1 MSSTTAA
8 TSSASPRTPND
19 DSPMQDNIGASDP
32 TQTPPDQQPQD
43 NNQQQTQQQSP
54 PQLQNSPTQQQP
66 QPQQQ
71 QQPTSNHIEQ
81 KRPMNA
87 FLLFCKR
94 QRSLVREKYP
104 NLENR
109 NITRILG
116 DWWSKLDKEQKDKY
130 TDLARQH
137 KEAFMKANPDFK
149 WCKTPMSNNNISNNN
164 NHNNYNSNSNSNS
177 NNVAKNDCFAAGGT
191 ANNRQNNKS
200 SNPAQVD
207 VGPSNS
213 SGRETL
219 TNRTLAQHEAPKP
232 PKKRFLERN
241 DSNYTKN
248 SFSASNN
255 ESIHH
260 AKDGIVPYISL
271 DQDTLD
277 RVIDEAFSERSNSNS
292 ASGINMCKCSNRL
305 TSTNFKNNSSM
316 SVTNQS
322 PFSVSTPYPD
332 SNNDE
337 PVDFSMNRTISTTSQ
352 QIINNLVETMLSEP
366 DNICSTSNLSS
377 TNIGA
382 SNISQPGLAKRE
394 TKHDE
399 T

>member
-1 MSSTTAA
+1 MTTTAA
-8 TSSASPRTPND
+8 TSSASPRTPNH
-19 DSPMQDNIGASDP
+19 SPIEDNLGASEL
-32 TQTPPDQQPQD
+32 QQPE
-43 NNQQQTQQQSP
+43 
-54 PQLQNSPTQQQP
+54 LE
-66 QPQQQ
+66 QPQQETPNHTQ
-71 QQPTSNHIEQ
+71 QDQPPNKSPQHLQRHQSSKQQTSQQTSSNNIEQ

-104 NLENR
+104 NMENR

-137 KEAFMKANPDFK
+137 KEAFMRANPDFK

-164 NHNNYNSNSNSNS
+164 NNNNSNS
-177 NNVAKNDCFAAGGT
+177 NNSNSNNATRNDCYT
-191 ANNRQNNKS
+191 TVDNRHTKS
-200 SNPAQVD
+200 LNQAQVD

-213 SGRETL
+213 RDSL
-219 TNRTLAQHEAPKP
+219 THRQIEAPKP

-248 SFSASNN
+248 PSSNN
-255 ESIHH
+255 ESTH

-277 RVIDEAFSERSNSNS
+277 RVIDEAFSERSYISP
-292 ASGINMCKCSNRL
+292 SGVNMCKCSNRN
-305 TSTNFKNNSSM
+305 STNSNSSAM
-316 SVTNQS
+316 SVTNHN
-322 PFSVSTPYPD
+322 PFSVSTSYPG
-332 SNNDE
+332 NNDE
-337 PVDFSMNRTISTTSQ
+337 PVDFSMNRTIGTTSQ

-366 DNICSTSNLSS
+366 DNVCSTSKLNCTFS
-377 TNIGA
+377 A
-382 SNISQPGLAKRE
+382 SSQPGQANRE